1 MTASDVTSLVSA
13 WSGGDRAALD
23 RLMPLVYDDLRR
35 IAGNQLRAERRDHT
49 LSATAVVHEV
59 YLRLLGQR
67 AANLAQRAQFF
78 ALASGLM
85 RRILVDHARR
95 RLAAKRGGETVRLQL
110 DENLVEADARSG
122 SELDLDLLT
131 LDSALEELQA
141 FDPRLVRII
150 ELRFF
155 GGLSLEEMTAELQL
169 SRTTVTREW
178 ALAKSWLHRRLNQG
192 SATPPPR

>member
-1 MTASDVTSLVSA
+1 MSSDVTALLSA

-23 RLMPLVYDDLRR
+23 RLMPLVYEDLRR
-35 IAGNQLRAERRDHT
+35 IAGNQLRAERHDHT

-78 ALASGLM
+78 ALASALM

-95 RLAAKRGGETVRLQL
+95 RVAAKRGGETIRLQL
-110 DENLVEADARSG
+110 DENLLDAPGSGVEP
-122 SELDLDLLT
+122 DLDLLL
-131 LDSALEELQA
+131 LDTALEELQLL
-141 FDPRLVRII
+141 DPRLVRIV

-155 GGLSLEEMTAELQL
+155 GGLSLDEMTTELQL

-178 ALAKSWLHRRLNQG
+178 ALAKSWLHRRLSQG
-192 SATPPPR
+192 AATPPPR